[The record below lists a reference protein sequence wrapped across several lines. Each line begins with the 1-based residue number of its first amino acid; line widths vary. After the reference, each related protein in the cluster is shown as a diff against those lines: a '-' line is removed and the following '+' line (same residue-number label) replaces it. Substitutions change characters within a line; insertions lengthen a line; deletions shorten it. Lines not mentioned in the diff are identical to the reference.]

1 MLLHRNAL
9 IESANVPAGGG
20 KWSAISTKGYKYKDA
35 NGTNAGIKKII
46 VKSGAAGKSKALVKG
61 KGLNLPDFD
70 SDLPVA
76 ALDLPMVVQL
86 RNKQNGQCWGS
97 SFSTPKKNLL
107 DSVQRQDPVGIDRS

>member
-1 MLLHRNAL
+1 MVRDQHQGLQVQGPTGSN
-9 IESANVPAGGG
+9 GG
-20 KWSAISTKGYKYKDA
+20 IT
-35 NGTNAGIKKII
+35 KII

-61 KGLNLPDFD
+61 KGMNLPDFD

-86 RNKQNGQCWGS
+86 RNKQNGLCWGS

-107 DSVQRQDPVGIDRS
+107 TQFNAKNP